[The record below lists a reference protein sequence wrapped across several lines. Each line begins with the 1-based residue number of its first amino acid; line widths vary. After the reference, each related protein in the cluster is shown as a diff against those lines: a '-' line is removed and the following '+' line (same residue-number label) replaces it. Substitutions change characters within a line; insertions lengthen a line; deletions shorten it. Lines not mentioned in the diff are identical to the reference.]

1 MWLGTNGG
9 EMVTVNLIGKCTNIT
24 LTPANGEPNH
34 CLLTVQL
41 DRNLAEL
48 LYRPYDVQ
56 LIIPV
61 EFAALFS
68 VGHPIS
74 ISLGQNGD

>member
-1 MWLGTNGG
+1 M
-9 EMVTVNLIGKCTNIT
+9 

-61 EFAALFS
+61 EFAALF
-68 VGHPIS
+68 GHPIS

>member
-1 MWLGTNGG
+1 
-9 EMVTVNLIGKCTNIT
+9 MVTVNLIGKCTNIT
-24 LTPANGEPNH
+24 LTAANGEPNH
-34 CLLTVQL
+34 CPLTVQL
-41 DRNLAEL
+41 DRHLAEL

-68 VGHPIS
+68 VGHAIS

>member
-1 MWLGTNGG
+1 M
-9 EMVTVNLIGKCTNIT
+9 
-24 LTPANGEPNH
+24 ANQTIACSPS
-34 CLLTVQL
+34 VQL

-68 VGHPIS
+68 VGHPIN